1 MDLSTEERWIE
12 HKFISRRR
20 PFLRNEKFGEGF
32 VGNLKQR
39 DGRNLI
45 NVGRMLLQILSRYL
59 TRVIPLGKGWIKDK
73 RACIRRRD

>member
-1 MDLSTEERWIE
+1 MDRAFKVYLEEIIIFCE
-12 HKFISRRR
+12 T
-20 PFLRNEKFGEGF
+20 RNYEKFRGGF
-32 VGNLKQR
+32 VG
-39 DGRNLI
+39 NLI